1 MIDPTSF
8 LNFLEEHEINFFC
21 GVPDSL
27 LKEVCFCMN
36 KSLGSKFHKITANEG
51 SAIALATGYHL
62 ATNKVPLVY
71 MQNSGL
77 GNAINPLLSLCDS
90 SVYKIPMV
98 LLIGWRGEPG
108 TSDEP
113 QHMKQGAIQ
122 EGLLN
127 TLGIPYET
135 IYDKFTDYDSLHNL
149 IIKSKNNSCPVAI
162 LVKKETFSKFKN
174 NSDNLISNDLMV
186 REKVLEQILSSEI
199 KNEIFV
205 ITTGKTSREFYEL
218 RKKKSHLLNKDFL
231 TVGSMGHSSHIA
243 LGISMFKKNNVYCID
258 GDGSVIMHMGSL
270 AINGTSEL
278 KNFKH
283 IILNNG
289 SHESVGGQPTVG
301 KKIDFSEIAKNCGYK
316 ESRKVSNYVEL
327 KNCINWISSNDGPLM
342 LEILIKNGSRPDLGR
357 PKESPHKNKLEFMK
371 NIIHE

>member
-1 MIDPTSF
+1 MIEPTSF

-36 KSLGSKFHKITANEG
+36 KSLDSKFHKITANEG

>member
-1 MIDPTSF
+1 MIEPTSF

-36 KSLGSKFHKITANEG
+36 KSLDSKFHKITANEG

-113 QHMKQGAIQ
+113 QHKKQGAIQ